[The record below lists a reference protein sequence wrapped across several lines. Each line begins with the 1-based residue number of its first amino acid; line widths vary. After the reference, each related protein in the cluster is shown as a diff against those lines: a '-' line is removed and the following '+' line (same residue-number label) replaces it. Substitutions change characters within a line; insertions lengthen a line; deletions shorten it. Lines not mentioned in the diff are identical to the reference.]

1 MVHSTQPVR
10 VRFAPSPTGR
20 LHLGGARTA
29 LYDYLLARQ
38 LGGKFILR
46 VEDIDLKRFVPGAEK
61 ELMDGLHWLGLE
73 WDEGPDIGGPYG
85 PYRQS
90 ERKDIYLEYAQQL
103 IALDKA
109 CYCFCTPERCESA

>member
-46 VEDIDLKRFVPGAEK
+46 LEDIDLKRFVPGAENRTNGWVK
-61 ELMDGLHWLGLE
+61 LVGFGVGRGDPISEDLMV
-73 WDEGPDIGGPYG
+73 
-85 PYRQS
+85 R
-90 ERKDIYLEYAQQL
+90 
-103 IALDKA
+103 IASPRGKIFIS
-109 CYCFCTPERCESA
+109 CMPSN